1 MSPAEA
7 PPTPVKPVKEEED
20 LSIHPR
26 KRKFKRA
33 EQIPISTQ
41 SETETSEPVLDNNNT
56 TKKEKVPNPYEIY
69 LTLRKKVI
77 ISFVSFTVDK
87 CR

>member
-1 MSPAEA
+1 MSPAENPA
-7 PPTPVKPVKEEED
+7 TPVKCVKEEED

-33 EQIPISTQ
+33 EQLPVSSQ
-41 SETETSEPVLDNNNT
+41 SEFDTSEPVLDNNNT

-77 ISFVSFTVDK
+77 IFL
-87 CR
+87 